1 MSKTAN
7 HQKAESPKTV
17 SASSDLTK
25 SSSEKS
31 TSTKLSP
38 IKFLSADSEDSA
50 LTLRLKQYLKPEDI
64 EQVWEAYR
72 YADHAHE
79 GVLRKT
85 GEPYITHP
93 VSVACV
99 LADLHMDVPTILAAL
114 LHDVVED
121 TDITTQDIREKFGQQ
136 VADLVDGVTKLDKIE
151 FQSASVAQAENFRKM
166 LLAMSQDVR
175 VILVKLAD
183 RLHNMQTLEAMKPE
197 KQKLIARETLDIYA
211 PIANRLS
218 LNAIY
223 QELEDLSFQYLH
235 PMRHSAISNAVKA
248 ARGNRKEVV
257 SKILESIK
265 QQLAAMNIDA
275 EVSGREKHLY
285 SIYKKMSGKSTAF
298 SQIYDIY
305 GFRVVVKDLS
315 SCYIALG
322 ALHALYKPIPSKFK
336 DYIAI
341 PKANGYQSLHTT
353 LFGPFGTPIEVQI
366 RSAEMHNIADAG
378 VAAHWLYKASD
389 AELTALQQKTHQWL
403 QRLLEIQS
411 DSTDSLDFLEHLK
424 IDLFPDEVY
433 VFTPKGKILALPKG
447 ATAVDFAYAVHTDI
461 GNSCVAVRI
470 NQELAPLRTELHNG
484 DHVEIITGSLA
495 KPNPAWLNYVVTGRA
510 RAHIRHFLKSQQST
524 ESAHLGERMLNQA
537 LRALHVEPSQITE
550 AQWQKLVRDYGLKK
564 KSEILTD
571 IGLGK
576 RQNVMVAHQLLATG
590 EVKEEPPEGA
600 IGKFLGANFL
610 GKIFGKTAK
619 PLDTITIR
627 GSEGMAVQFAQCCR
641 PIPGDPILGFIN
653 KDKGLVIHTHDCPA
667 IRKFRLDPEKW
678 LDVEWEPENQRL
690 YKANL
695 ALTVANQPGMLA
707 KIASG
712 IAEAGS
718 NIDNVSVEEADGS
731 TYANLYFTVQVK
743 NRIHL
748 AELMRGLRKIPDVV
762 RINRGKGNAVSN
774 TTKKSSQ

>member
-1 MSKTAN
+1 MSKTATN
-7 HQKAESPKTV
+7 HHAESLQ
-17 SASSDLTK
+17 SSDN
-25 SSSEKS
+25 
-31 TSTKLSP
+31 KLALAP
-38 IKFLSADSEDSA
+38 LLPADSEDSA
-50 LTLRLKQYLKPEDI
+50 LSLRLKQYLKPQDI
-64 EQVWEAYR
+64 AQVWEGYR
-72 YADHAHE
+72 YAFQAHD
-79 GVLRKT
+79 GIVRKT

-93 VSVACV
+93 VSVACI
-99 LADLHMDVPTILAAL
+99 LADLHMDVPTVLAAL

-121 TDITTQDIREKFGQQ
+121 TPITTLDIAEKFGQQ

-151 FQSASVAQAENFRKM
+151 FQSASEAQAENFRKM

-197 KQKLIARETLDIYA
+197 KQKLIAKETLDIYA
-211 PIANRLS
+211 PIANRLG

-223 QELEDLSFQYLH
+223 QELEDLSFKYLY
-235 PMRHSAISNAVKA
+235 PMRFRAISKAIMA

-265 QQLAAMNIDA
+265 QQLSSMNIEA

-285 SIYKKMSGKSTAF
+285 SIYKKMTGKTTPF

-305 GFRVVVKDLS
+305 GFRVVVKDLA

-322 ALHALYKPIPSKFK
+322 ALHALYKPISSKFK

-378 VAAHWLYKASD
+378 VAAHWLYKAND
-389 AELTALQQKTHQWL
+389 AQLTALQQQTHQWL
-403 QRLLEIQS
+403 QRLLEIQGES
-411 DSTDSLDFLEHLK
+411 ADSLDFLEHLK

-447 ATAVDFAYAVHTDI
+447 ATAVDFAYAVHSDV

-495 KPNPAWLNYVVTGRA
+495 KPNPAWLNYVVTSRA
-510 RAHIRHFLKSQQST
+510 RVHIRHFLKSQQTT
-524 ESAHLGERMLNQA
+524 ESSHLGERMLNQA
-537 LRALHVEPSQITE
+537 LRALHLEPSQITE
-550 AQWQKLVRDYGLKK
+550 QHWQKLIRDYGLQK

-576 RQNVMVAHQLLATG
+576 RQNVMVAHQLLAMMG
-590 EVKEEPPEGA
+590 EVQEAQPEGA
-600 IGKFLGANFL
+600 INKFL
-610 GKIFGKTAK
+610 GKIFGKTSKK
-619 PLDTITIR
+619 PLDTITIL
-627 GSEGMAVQFAQCCR
+627 GSEGMAVQYAQCCR

-667 IRKFRLDPEKW
+667 IRKFRLDPDKW
-678 LDVEWEPENQRL
+678 LDVEWEPDSDRL
-690 YKANL
+690 YKTNL
-695 ALTVANQPGMLA
+695 NLTVANQPGMLA
-707 KIASG
+707 KIAAG
-712 IAEAGS
+712 IADAGS
-718 NIDNVSVEEADGS
+718 NIDNVSVEEEDGS
-731 TYANLYFTVQVK
+731 AYANLYFTVQVK

-762 RINRGKGNAVSN
+762 RINRTKGNAAGN
-774 TTKKSSQ
+774 GAKEPSQ

>member
-1 MSKTAN
+1 MSNPATN
-7 HQKAESPKTV
+7 HAAELS
-17 SASSDLTK
+17 K
-25 SSSEKS
+25 SSATKLGLDKLGSEK
-31 TSTKLSP
+31 LALAP
-38 IKFLSADSEDSA
+38 LLPADSEDSA
-50 LTLRLKQYLKPEDI
+50 LTLLLKQYLKPQDI
-64 EQVWEAYR
+64 AQVWEGYR
-72 YADHAHE
+72 YAFKAHD
-79 GVLRKT
+79 GVVRKT
-85 GEPYITHP
+85 GEPYIIHP
-93 VSVACV
+93 VSVACI
-99 LADLHMDVPTILAAL
+99 LAELHMDVPTIMAAL

-121 TDITTQDIREKFGQQ
+121 TPITAGDIKDIFGQQ
-136 VADLVDGVTKLDKIE
+136 VAELVDGVTKLDKIE
-151 FQSASVAQAENFRKM
+151 FQSASQAQAENFRKM

-183 RLHNMQTLEAMKPE
+183 RLHNMQTLEAMRPE
-197 KQKLIARETLDIYA
+197 KQRLIAKETLDIYA
-211 PIANRLS
+211 PIANRLG

-223 QELEDLSFQYLH
+223 QELEDLSFKYLY
-235 PMRHSAISNAVKA
+235 PMRYSAISKAVKA

-257 SKILESIK
+257 SKILDSIK
-265 QQLAAMNIDA
+265 QQLLSLNIEA

-285 SIYKKMSGKSTAF
+285 SIYKKMSGKTTAF

-315 SCYIALG
+315 GCYLALG
-322 ALHALYKPIPSKFK
+322 ALHGLYKPIPSKFK

-389 AELTALQQKTHQWL
+389 AQLTALQQQTHQWL

-411 DSTDSLDFLEHLK
+411 ESSDSLDFLEHLK

-447 ATAVDFAYAVHTDI
+447 ATAVDFAYAVHSDV

-470 NQELAPLRTELHNG
+470 NQDLAPLRTELHNG
-484 DHVEIITGSLA
+484 DHVEIITGALA

-524 ESAHLGERMLNQA
+524 ESGHLGERLLNKA
-537 LRALHVEPSQITE
+537 LRALHVEPNQIT
-550 AQWQKLVRDYGLKK
+550 AVHWQKLIRDYGLKK

-576 RQNVMVAHQLLATG
+576 RQNVMVAHQLLAMTD
-590 EVKEEPPEGA
+590 ENLEKHTKLP
-600 IGKFLGANFL
+600 
-610 GKIFGKTAK
+610 AK
-619 PLDTITIR
+619 SLDTITIH
-627 GSEGMAVQFAQCCR
+627 GTEGMAVQFAQCCR

-653 KDKGLVIHTHDCPA
+653 KDKGLVIHTHDCPSVS
-667 IRKFRLDPEKW
+667 KFKLDPDKW
-678 LDVEWEPENQRL
+678 LDVEWEPDSDKL
-690 YKANL
+690 FKTNL
-695 ALTVANQPGMLA
+695 NLTVANQPGMLA

-712 IAEAGS
+712 IADAGS

-731 TYANLYFTVQVK
+731 AYANLYFTVQVK

-748 AELMRGLRKIPDVV
+748 ADLMRGLRKIPDVV
-762 RINRGKGNAVSN
+762 RINRSKGNIASVA
-774 TTKKSSQ
+774 KKPTQ

>member
-1 MSKTAN
+1 MPKSATAHKTA
-7 HQKAESPKTV
+7 
-17 SASSDLTK
+17 
-25 SSSEKS
+25 SSSTHAHPLAAELLLPADRDDS
-31 TSTKLSP
+31 PLSSRL
-38 IKFLSADSEDSA
+38 KHYLKSEDIA
-50 LTLRLKQYLKPEDI
+50 
-64 EQVWEAYR
+64 QVWEAYR
-72 YADHAHE
+72 YADQAHQ
-79 GVLRKT
+79 GVVRKT
-85 GEPYITHP
+85 GEPYISHP
-93 VSVACV
+93 VSVACI
-99 LADLHMDVPTILAAL
+99 LADMHMDLPTIMAAL

-121 TDITTQDIREKFGQQ
+121 TDISTDDIKEKFGQQ
-136 VADLVDGVTKLDKIE
+136 VAELVDGVTKLDKIE

-183 RLHNMQTLEAMKPE
+183 RLHNMQTLEGMRPE
-197 KQKLIARETLDIYA
+197 KQKLIAKETLDIYA
-211 PIANRLS
+211 PIANRLG
-218 LNAIY
+218 LNEIY
-223 QELEDLSFQYLH
+223 QELEDLSFKYLH
-235 PMRHSAISNAVKA
+235 PMRYNAIANAVMA

-265 QQLAAMNIDA
+265 HQLVGMKIEA

-285 SIYKKMSGKSTAF
+285 SIYKKMSGKTTSF

-305 GFRVVVKDLS
+305 GFRVVVKDLA
-315 SCYIALG
+315 SCYVTLG
-322 ALHALYKPIPSKFK
+322 ALHGLYKPIASKFK

-366 RSAEMHNIADAG
+366 RSAEMHNIAAAG
-378 VAAHWLYKASD
+378 VAAHWLYKSND
-389 AELTALQQKTHQWL
+389 AQLTALQQKTHQWL

-411 DSTDSLDFLEHLK
+411 DSADSLDFLEHLK

-447 ATAVDFAYAVHTDI
+447 ATAVDFAYAVHSGI

-470 NQELAPLRTELHNG
+470 NQDLAPLRTELHNG

-510 RAHIRHFLKSQQST
+510 RAHIRHYLKSQHST

-537 LRALHVEPSQITE
+537 LRAMHIEPDQITE
-550 AQWQKLVRDYGLKK
+550 AHWQKLIRDYGLKK

-576 RQNVMVAHQLLATG
+576 RQNVMVAHQLLAMG
-590 EVKEEPPEGA
+590 EMLEESPEGG
-600 IGKFLGANFL
+600 IGKFLG
-610 GKIFGKTAK
+610 KIFRKPSK

-627 GSEGMAVQFAQCCR
+627 GSEGMAVQFAPCCR

-653 KDKGLVIHTHDCPA
+653 KDKGLVVHTHDCPA

-678 LDVEWEPENQRL
+678 LDVEWEPDSEHL

-695 ALTVANQPGMLA
+695 NLTVANQPGMLA

-712 IAEAGS
+712 IADAGS
-718 NIDNVSVEEADGS
+718 NIDNVSVEEPDGS
-731 TYANLYFTVQVK
+731 SYANLYFTVQVK

-762 RINRGKGNAVSN
+762 RINRSKGNPATHDGKSVS
-774 TTKKSSQ
+774 

>member
-1 MSKTAN
+1 MPKTALPYQADALKSN
-7 HQKAESPKTV
+7 
-17 SASSDLTK
+17 SAPL
-25 SSSEKS
+25 
-31 TSTKLSP
+31 LP
-38 IKFLSADSEDSA
+38 ADSEDSA
-50 LTLRLKQYLKPEDI
+50 LSLRLKQYLKPQDI
-64 EQVWEAYR
+64 AQIWEGYR
-72 YADHAHE
+72 FAFKAHD
-79 GVLRKT
+79 GVVRKT

-93 VSVACV
+93 VSVACI
-99 LADLHMDVPTILAAL
+99 LADLHMDTPTILAAL

-121 TDITTQDIREKFGQQ
+121 TPVTTAEINEIFGQQ
-136 VADLVDGVTKLDKIE
+136 VADLVDGLTKLDKIE
-151 FQSASVAQAENFRKM
+151 FQSASEAQAENFRKM

-197 KQKLIARETLDIYA
+197 KQKRIAKETLDIYA
-211 PIANRLS
+211 PIANRLG
-218 LNAIY
+218 LNSIY
-223 QELEDLSFQYLH
+223 QELEDLSFKYMY
-235 PMRHSAISNAVKA
+235 PMRFRAISQAIKA

-265 QQLAAMNIDA
+265 QQLASLNIDA

-285 SIYKKMSGKSTAF
+285 SIYKKMTGKTTAF

-305 GFRVVVKDLS
+305 GFRVVVKDLA

-366 RSAEMHNIADAG
+366 RNTEMHNIADAG
-378 VAAHWLYKASD
+378 VAAHWRYKASD
-389 AELTALQQKTHQWL
+389 AQLTALQQQTHQWL
-403 QRLLEIQS
+403 QRLLDIQS
-411 DSTDSLDFLEHLK
+411 ESTDSLDFLEHLK

-433 VFTPKGKILALPKG
+433 VFTPKGKIFALPKG
-447 ATAVDFAYAVHTDI
+447 ATAVDFAYAVHSDV

-484 DHVEIITGSLA
+484 DHVEIVTGALA
-495 KPNPAWLNYVVTGRA
+495 KPNPAWLNYVITGRA

-550 AQWQKLVRDYGLKK
+550 AHWQKLIRDYGVKK
-564 KSEILTD
+564 KSEILAD
-571 IGLGK
+571 VGLGK
-576 RQNVMVAHQLLATG
+576 RQNVMVAHQLLAMTDDHL
-590 EVKEEPPEGA
+590 EKHTKLPS
-600 IGKFLGANFL
+600 KS
-610 GKIFGKTAK
+610 
-619 PLDTITIR
+619 LDTITIR
-627 GSEGMAVQFAQCCR
+627 GTEGMAVQFAQCCR

-653 KDKGLVIHTHDCPA
+653 KDKGLVIHTHDCPSV
-667 IRKFRLDPEKW
+667 RKFKLDPDKW
-678 LDVEWEPENQRL
+678 LDVEWEPENHRL
-690 YKANL
+690 FKTNL
-695 ALTVANQPGMLA
+695 SLTVANQPGMLA

-712 IAEAGS
+712 IADAGS

-731 TYANLYFTVQVK
+731 AYANLYFTVQVT

-748 AELMRGLRKIPDVV
+748 ADLMRGLRKIPDVV
-762 RINRGKGNAVSN
+762 RINRTKGNQQGANSVGN
-774 TTKKSSQ
+774 GAKQ